1 MTWFTLSFT
10 SLRSGSW
17 YRAAAG
23 VMPAPR
29 PFVQRR
35 FLPRDSGKGAT
46 PTSSR
51 SESSKPAAVFS
62 ALLVTLI
69 WASSASAQPPLD
81 NLALW
86 LRADADNDHIQ
97 VIDGRVAAWVNEVG
111 GEQVFSSLPYQQPE
125 FVAGALNGLP
135 VLRFHGDTEPDTLR
149 SIGFGEAASELTIFL
164 VATPFANHGSYAA
177 FLSAV
182 DASAVGHDDYASGF
196 NIDLGSGYTNSW
208 STLNLEGAKG
218 YGGGGVNLRTGDD
231 PFGTYR
237 ILSITY
243 GSFVQDQLY
252 VNGTPEGS
260 RFGDD
265 SSVSLQDI
273 RVGSRFY
280 DNGNGPYETGYFIGD
295 IAEVLIYG
303 TLLTE
308 ADWLA
313 AEDYLSN
320 KYGLH

>member
-1 MTWFTLSFT
+1 MTRFFRWWLRAASGAMPAQRGPFVPRLFLPECQSKGAT
-10 SLRSGSW
+10 SMSSRSGSS
-17 YRAAAG
+17 
-23 VMPAPR
+23 R
-29 PFVQRR
+29 PV
-35 FLPRDSGKGAT
+35 
-46 PTSSR
+46 
-51 SESSKPAAVFS
+51 AVFG
-62 ALLVTLI
+62 ALLFTLM
-69 WASSASAQPPLD
+69 WTSSASAQPPLD
-81 NLALW
+81 NLILW
-86 LRADADNDHIQ
+86 LRGDADSDHI
-97 VIDGRVAAWVNEVG
+97 VVVDGRVTTWVNEVG
-111 GEQVFSSLPYQQPE
+111 SGQAFTSLPYQQPQ

-164 VATPFANHGSYAA
+164 VATPFANPGHWAA

-182 DASAVGHDDYASGF
+182 DASAVGHADYASGF
-196 NIDLGSGYTNSW
+196 NIDLGSGYTDSW
-208 STLNLEGAKG
+208 HTLNLEGAKG
-218 YGGGGVNLRTGDD
+218 SGGGGVNLRTGDD

-273 RVGSRFY
+273 RVGSRFF
-280 DNGNGPYETGYFIGD
+280 DFANGPYETGSFIGD

-308 ADWLA
+308 ADRISV
-313 AEDYLSN
+313 EDYLRN
-320 KYGLH
+320 KYNLVD

>member
-1 MTWFTLSFT
+1 
-10 SLRSGSW
+10 LRSGSW
-17 YRAAAG
+17 HRAAAG
-23 VMPAPR
+23 VMPALR

-51 SESSKPAAVFS
+51 SESSKPAAVLS
-62 ALLVTLI
+62 ALLATLI

-111 GEQVFSSLPYQQPE
+111 GEQVFMSLPYQQPE
-125 FVAGALNGLP
+125 FVASALNGLP

-149 SIGFGEAASELTIFL
+149 SIGFSDPAPELTIFI
-164 VATPFANHGSYAA
+164 VGTPFANPGGYVA

-182 DASAVGHDDYASGF
+182 DTSAVGHKDYTSGF
-196 NIDLGSGYTNSW
+196 NIDLGSGYTDSW
-208 STLNLEGAKG
+208 NTLNLEGAKG
-218 YGGGGVNLRTGDD
+218 GGSGGVNLRTRDD

-237 ILSITY
+237 VLSITY
-243 GSFVQDQLY
+243 GSFTQDQLY
-252 VNGTPEGS
+252 INGIPEGS
-260 RFGDD
+260 RFGDGT
-265 SSVSLQDI
+265 SVSLGDI

-280 DNGNGPYETGYFIGD
+280 DNGDGPYETGYFIGD

-303 TLLTE
+303 ALLTD